1 MIKAMVV
8 VFLFYWRLILL
19 WVMGVGF
26 EKNFIVLK
34 NEMSPGL
41 LEDFI
46 EGYMKK

>member
-8 VFLFYWRLILL
+8 VFLFYWRLMLL

-26 EKNFIVLK
+26 EKNFIVLE